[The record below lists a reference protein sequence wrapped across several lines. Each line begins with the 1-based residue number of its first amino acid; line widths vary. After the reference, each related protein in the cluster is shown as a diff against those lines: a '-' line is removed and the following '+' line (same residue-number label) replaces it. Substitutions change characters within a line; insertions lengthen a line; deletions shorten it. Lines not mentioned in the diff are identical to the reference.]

1 MATFYL
7 FYRLLLSRDTFHN
20 FNRAT
25 LLDVLLL
32 TAVVPLA
39 KVSTEQPTGMGQA
52 MLTLE
57 EWLAQAETSPA
68 PVEEA
73 DAMWPWVLLV
83 LYGAGVLF
91 FLVCNVCSLFRLSRL
106 LRKTRREDICRYL
119 PDVPRVLLLVHEQN
133 IAPFS
138 WMRCI
143 VVSRRDLEE
152 DSRPILLHELAHIA
166 RGHSWDLL
174 LANLCCLVQ
183 WFNPAA
189 WLLKQEL
196 QTVHEYEADEAVLRA
211 GVNAKEYQLLLIKKA
226 VGTRLYSMANSLNH
240 SKLKKRITMM
250 MKEKSSKW
258 ACAKCLCMLPLAAVA
273 VAAFA
278 RPEVSGV
285 SNQLSDAKITD
296 LAAIVKEKPLETA
309 PQDSVYSMVKQMP
322 EYPGGMQGMFQFL
335 KDNLKYPQEA
345 KDKGIQG
352 RVLLQIT
359 VDATGK
365 VTDPKVVRGVDP
377 LLDAEAIRVVKLM
390 PRWTPGVQDGK
401 AVDVLYVLPIMFSL
415 PKDDKGVSGKLTVK
429 VE

>member
-1 MATFYL
+1 MGTFFVYIVKWAFSLVAFYL

-20 FNRAT
+20 FNRAA
-25 LLDVLLL
+25 LLGVLLL
-32 TAVVPLA
+32 AAVVPLVE
-39 KVSTEQPTGMGQA
+39 VSTEQPTGMGQA

-57 EWLAQAETSPA
+57 EWLAQAGTSSA

-73 DAMWPWVLLV
+73 EAVWPLVLLAV
-83 LYGAGVLF
+83 YGAGVLF
-91 FLVCNVCSLFRLSRL
+91 FLAFNVCSLFRLSRL
-106 LRKTRREDICRYL
+106 LRETRREDIRRYL
-119 PDVPRVLLLVHEQN
+119 PDAPRVLLLVHERD

-415 PKDDKGVSGKLTVK
+415 G
-429 VE
+429 

>member
-1 MATFYL
+1 
-7 FYRLLLSRDTFHN
+7 
-20 FNRAT
+20 
-25 LLDVLLL
+25 
-32 TAVVPLA
+32 
-39 KVSTEQPTGMGQA
+39 
-52 MLTLE
+52 
-57 EWLAQAETSPA
+57 
-68 PVEEA
+68 
-73 DAMWPWVLLV
+73 
-83 LYGAGVLF
+83 
-91 FLVCNVCSLFRLSRL
+91 
-106 LRKTRREDICRYL
+106 
-119 PDVPRVLLLVHEQN
+119 
-133 IAPFS
+133 
-138 WMRCI
+138 
-143 VVSRRDLEE
+143 
-152 DSRPILLHELAHIA
+152 
-166 RGHSWDLL
+166 
-174 LANLCCLVQ
+174 
-183 WFNPAA
+183 
-189 WLLKQEL
+189 
-196 QTVHEYEADEAVLRA
+196 
-211 GVNAKEYQLLLIKKA
+211 
-226 VGTRLYSMANSLNH
+226 
-240 SKLKKRITMM
+240 MM